1 MEQPFLGANITFFFF
16 FFHVSISFSFLE
28 TIFEFF
34 QDFREKN
41 MTTAWLAKAFLT

>member
-1 MEQPFLGANITFFFF
+1 MEQPFLGANIIFF